1 MNYAQ
6 RERRKIALCLQTTK
20 RKKEIS
26 NVSQIPVKR
35 TVVTLST
42 YIYRYIYLYV
52 CVRVIFR
59 FLIYVSTHTH
69 TYTHILQTSNAL
81 SPQRRRVQT
90 RARQKQTVSGEKRG
104 KQNYIERAMRVVSKS
119 VFICVWLCKWVAA
132 GKRGQFFLTRL
143 DYHTYT
149 HIHIYQTSVAV
160 RTRRQKSMSEASVKK
175 CVNRTNT

>member
-1 MNYAQ
+1 MFTNN
-6 RERRKIALCLQTTK
+6 EK
-20 RKKEIS
+20 KKEIS

-119 VFICVWLCKWVAA
+119 VFICV
-132 GKRGQFFLTRL
+132 
-143 DYHTYT
+143 
-149 HIHIYQTSVAV
+149 
-160 RTRRQKSMSEASVKK
+160 
-175 CVNRTNT
+175 